1 MTDEVTVPVFLAV
14 CSVPYFAPC
23 CILPTTYC
31 LRLSAGTESPQVED
45 PALRERSRDR
55 AKREWRS
62 RDFRDGAELRQSS
75 GATDPN
81 GTEMAKLCLGRGDT
95 VTKWR
100 SDRGTRRRLEDEE
113 KGRTAERGGRR

>member
-1 MTDEVTVPVFLAV
+1 MTDKVTVSVFLAV

-31 LRLSAGTESPQVED
+31 LRLSAVTQ
-45 PALRERSRDR
+45 
-55 AKREWRS
+55 
-62 RDFRDGAELRQSS
+62 
-75 GATDPN
+75 
-81 GTEMAKLCLGRGDT
+81 MAKLCLGRGDR

-113 KGRTAERGGRR
+113 RRRAAERGGRR